1 MLRRKFLGV
10 LGSAAVT
17 WPLVAHAQQPR
28 PVIGFLNAAS
38 ADQFAHVVDAFRLG
52 LNETGYVEDR
62 NVAIKY
68 RWADGQYDR
77 LPALATDLV
86 GHRASVIATGS
97 NILAA
102 AAAKAATAT
111 IPIVFMMGTDP
122 IKSGLVASLSR
133 PGGNI
138 TGITTL
144 NMELAPKRL
153 EVLRELVPTTTTMA
167 VLINPINDPA
177 VVENE
182 TRHARTTARVLGLQ
196 TIHILQ
202 ASTERDLG
210 SAFSTLIQRRAGGLA
225 ISADTFFS
233 GKSAELA
240 MLALRHAVPTISPY
254 REFVTA
260 GGMISYGGSLTD
272 QYRLVGVY
280 TGRILKGERPTEL
293 PVQQASKVELLVN
306 LKTAKLLGL
315 TVPPSL
321 LARADEV
328 IE

>member
-1 MLRRKFLGV
+1 MRRREFLGV
-10 LGSAAVT
+10 LSGAVT
-17 WPLVAHAQQPR
+17 LPLAANAQPP
-28 PVIGFLNAAS
+28 PVPIVGFLNAAS
-38 ADQFAHVVDAFRLG
+38 PDSFAHVVHAFRLG
-52 LNETGYVEDR
+52 LSETGYVEDR
-62 NVAIKY
+62 NVAIEY
-68 RWADGQYDR
+68 RWAGDQYDR
-77 LPALATDLV
+77 LPALAADLV
-86 GHRASVIATGS
+86 RHRVSVIATGS
-97 NILAA
+97 NIVASM
-102 AAAKAATAT
+102 AAKAATTT
-111 IPIVFMMGTDP
+111 IPIVFLMGTDP
-122 IKSGLVASLSR
+122 VKSGLVASLNR

-182 TRHARTTARVLGLQ
+182 AINAQTAARTLGLQ

-202 ASTERDLG
+202 ANTEPGIDI
-210 SAFSTLIQRRAGGLA
+210 AFSTLVQRRLGGLA
-225 ISADTFFS
+225 IAADTFFS
-233 GKSAELA
+233 SQSERLAELA
-240 MLALRHAVPTISPY
+240 FRHAVPTISPY
-254 REFVTA
+254 REFAKA
-260 GGMISYGGSLTD
+260 GGMMSYGGSITD

-280 TGRILKGERPTEL
+280 TGRILKGERPADL
-293 PVQQASKVELLVN
+293 PVQQASKVELLIN
-306 LKTAKLLGL
+306 LKTAKTLGL